1 MVKKPSILIA
11 GGSGLLGV
19 NWAVQTRHLF
29 RPILALH
36 HREISIEGVKNCRI
50 QFNSIEDIT
59 RQICESKPQIVINA
73 AGLTNVDQCEKTP
86 DLSQEINVDLAKN
99 IALVCNQLGVKMVQ
113 ISTDHLFS
121 GEMPMLDE
129 QAHVNPLNVYGKN
142 KAEAEKQVLNVNSS
156 ALVIRTNFF
165 GWGPSYR
172 SSFSDF
178 IINSLRSKNKLT
190 LFDDVFFT
198 PIHTSTLVKTVHEL
212 VENGAKGIFN
222 VVGDERISKKNFG
235 QKIIK
240 KFGLDAQLMQ
250 IGSIKDEP
258 LLTHRPV
265 DMSLSNQKLRRFL
278 RKDIG
283 GVDDQIN
290 RLHDEVLTG
299 LAAEIKNL

>member
-1 MVKKPSILIA
+1 MKPHILIA

-36 HREISIEGVKNCRI
+36 QREILISGVEICHIE
-50 QFNSIEDIT
+50 FNSIHDIT

-86 DLSQEINVDLAKN
+86 DLSKAINVDLAKN
-99 IALVCNQLGVKMVQ
+99 IASACNQLGVKMVQ

-129 QAHVNPLNVYGKN
+129 QAPVNPLNVYGKS
-142 KAEAEKQVLNVNSS
+142 KAEAEKQILNVNSS

-178 IINSLRSKNKLT
+178 IIDTLVSKNKLT

-198 PIHTSTLVKTVHEL
+198 PIHTSTLIRIVHEL
-212 VENGAKGIFN
+212 VACDAKGIFN

-240 KFGLDAQLMQ
+240 KFNLDAELVNTR
-250 IGSIKDEP
+250 SIKDEP
-258 LLTHRPV
+258 LLAHRPA
-265 DMSLSNQKLRRFL
+265 DMSLSNHKLRRLL

-283 GVDDQIN
+283 DVDYQIN
-290 RLHDEVLTG
+290 RLHDELLNGLTS
-299 LAAEIKNL
+299 EIKNL